1 MTTILEPPPQEAR
14 STEVAPAPG
23 MLPPIGQWWPLL
35 ESPLRREILERP
47 TAPLPHPVVRRILD
61 LCDLE
66 RTLVPNG
73 SIRLGENELAYLA
86 GWRWIERD

>member
-1 MTTILEPPPQEAR
+1 MTTVLEPP
-14 STEVAPAPG
+14 APLESRPGPPAAPS
-23 MLPPIGQWWPLL
+23 LPPIGQWWPQL

-66 RTLVPNG
+66 RMPVPVG

-86 GWRWIERD
+86 GWRRIEPD